1 MKIRKKVILFLIPIL
16 IISCFV
22 FIDFNKNINISIEYK
37 KYATPVNLAFTD
49 DNFYKCVIDAYNEE
63 NDTDLSY
70 DVSLTDEQLSNI
82 ETLNCSLFYSADD
95 NLKIKDLFGI
105 DKLFNLKD
113 LNLSNNLLTAID
125 LSKNINLEHLDLHN
139 NQLTVIDLRKNINL
153 IDLKVSYNQLA
164 IIDLSR
170 NVDLKSL
177 DLHNNQLKT
186 IDLSKNIDLENLVLY
201 NNQLKTIDL
210 SKNINLINLDLSKRN
225 LDSPSNQLTAIDLSN
240 NINLKY
246 LDLDN
251 NQLSS
256 LDISK
261 NIYLEE
267 LSLTDNQVM
276 SLDLSNNN
284 NLNALYVGGNQ
295 LDSLN
300 LQFNVNL
307 EYLYADRNNL
317 SDLNIDYNVDLK
329 TLFLTGNNLREL
341 NLKNN
346 VNLNKL
352 DLGYWCTSYAGYAN
366 CNNLSQ
372 NNQISDLNLSNNEN
386 LKEIYVPNNNI
397 TSIDVSH
404 NINLKILNVSNNNIT
419 SIDVS
424 KNINL
429 EELDVSGNYNCADGK
444 CIALS
449 ELDITNNLNLRDLN
463 ISNNVFSNIDVSN
476 NTSLQFLN
484 VEKNKLSNLDLSNNT
499 SLILAWLGGNEIRNI
514 ECNSISCPLVLYDV
528 VWGGQKKIYYV
539 YKNDFTKINDNELLS
554 LVEQNGYDKDKYVIE
569 YSYFGKDNIE
579 EFYNFEYN
587 IYRAS
592 ITSSSYFI
600 DEKDNYIYTGIDTNT
615 SDINK
620 NIDLLYNDSSALV
633 TKFTS
638 IIENNRYKIQNAYY
652 SGNTT
657 FLTTDIQVVKEFDIV
672 NISSDKYDLS
682 KPYIFNEDGVGGIYA
697 DIIVGNIKCLN
708 CESEVD
714 TENSVIQVK
723 HGEDILQE
731 FDVVNYT
738 SDKYDLSNDFIQVN
752 DRDISSFINNFECTN
767 CNVKVYDG
775 NNYLDSGEF
784 GENYKLVFMY
794 EDEVL
799 KEYDLKYSIMSLD
812 IIEDNLRLN
821 LNGYQT
827 FKLSIEIYP
836 SFVEDK
842 TIFWTSSD
850 QSVVTVDDEG
860 LVTAKGIGKA
870 VITAT
875 SIDGVTDICSV
886 EVSDIVLYNVT
897 YEDGNNTYIEQYEEG
912 ESIVFKSDL
921 NKAGYKLIGWNYNG
935 NNYKLTDNLVMPD
948 NDIELIA
955 RWELIIPEVKNYEIN
970 KNNINGIS
978 LKTDINNINLGID
991 YIYDVKVYNYDNV
1004 FKTVGLIGTG
1014 DKVKIYLD
1022 NTLISEYDIIVKGDI
1037 TGDGDSKVNDVAKL
1051 YQYLKG
1057 KITMDDCYIYAGN
1070 VVNNDEEIKI
1080 NDVAKL
1086 YQFIKGK
1093 INNL

>member
-1 MKIRKKVILFLIPIL
+1 MKLSKCVSLFVMLFFCCF
-16 IISCFV
+16 ISGE
-22 FIDFNKNINISIEYK
+22 FNKTINISVEYK
-37 KYATPVNLAFTD
+37 KYATPANPAFTD
-49 DNFYKCVIDAYNEE
+49 DNFYKCIIDAYNEE
-63 NDTDLSY
+63 NDIDLSY

-164 IIDLSR
+164 IIDLSG
-170 NVDLKSL
+170 NIDLKSL

-225 LDSPSNQLTAIDLSN
+225 LDSSSNQLTTIDLSN

-329 TLFLTGNNLREL
+329 TLFLTGNNLKEL

-352 DLGYWCTSYAGYAN
+352 DLGYWCTSYAGYGN

-476 NTSLQFLN
+476 NTSLQSLN

-539 YKNDFTKINDNELLS
+539 YKNDVTKINDSELLS

-682 KPYIFNEDGVGGIYA
+682 KDYIYSSSDA
-697 DIIVGNIKCLN
+697 TSIISNINVTNGSKN
-708 CESEVD
+708 YD
-714 TENSVIQVK
+714 NINNKIQIKYGDDV
-723 HGEDILQE
+723 LQE

-752 DRDISSFINNFECTN
+752 DRDISSFINNFECIN

-775 NNYLDSGEF
+775 SNYLDSGEF
-784 GENYKLVFMY
+784 GENYKLVFMHK
-794 EDEVL
+794 DEVL
-799 KEYDLKYSIMSLD
+799 KEYDLKHPVMGLD
-812 IIEDNLRLN
+812 INIDNLKLN
-821 LNGYQT
+821 LGNNNV
-827 FKLSIEIYP
+827 FKLSADIYP
-836 SFVEDK
+836 SFVDDK

-850 QSVVTVDDEG
+850 INVATVDSEG
-860 LVTAKGIGKA
+860 VVTAKSIGSA

-875 SIDGVTDICSV
+875 SIDGVTDICRV

-897 YEDGNNTYIEQYEEG
+897 YEDGVNTYIEQYEEG
-912 ESIVFKSDL
+912 ENVVFKSDL
-921 NKAGYKLIGWNYNG
+921 NKLGYKLIGWNYSG
-935 NNYKLTDNLVMPD
+935 KNYELTDNLVMPG
-948 NDIELIA
+948 NDIVLVA
-955 RWELIIPEVKNYEIN
+955 RWNLIIPEVKNYEVN
-970 KNNINGIS
+970 NNNINGIS
-978 LKTDINNINLGID
+978 LNTDINNIDLGID
-991 YIYDVKVYNYDNV
+991 DIYDFKVYNHNN
-1004 FKTVGLIGTG
+1004 KSKLSGLIGTG

-1022 NTLISEYDIIVKGDI
+1022 SILVSEYDVIIKGDL
-1037 TGDGDSKVNDVAKL
+1037 TGDGETKIGDIAKL
-1051 YQYLKG
+1051 YQYFKNV
-1057 KITMDDCYIYAGN
+1057 ISMDECYIKAGN
-1070 VVNNDEEIKI
+1070 VVDSDDIIKI
-1080 NDVAKL
+1080 GDVAKL
-1086 YQFIKGK
+1086 YQFMKGK
-1093 INNL
+1093 INL